1 MLFLLIIM
9 DFNNYTL
16 QFVKIIF
23 VSAYQVEGE
32 EHDWEYHATVF
43 VYITSSHA
51 KHLEKNCHQYLSLYH
66 SPVYNPENT
75 NCRLFYIC
83 LCDCVPLEI

>member
-1 MLFLLIIM
+1 MEVEDNVFLLIFM
-9 DFNNYTL
+9 DFNIYTL

-43 VYITSSHA
+43 VYITSPHA
-51 KHLEKNCHQYLSLYH
+51 EDLQNNQSWQGGKGQ
-66 SPVYNPENT
+66 
-75 NCRLFYIC
+75 IW
-83 LCDCVPLEI
+83 

>member
-1 MLFLLIIM
+1 MEGEDMLFLLIIM

-32 EHDWEYHATVF
+32 EHDWEYHATVL
-43 VYITSSHA
+43 VYITSPHA
-51 KHLEKNCHQYLSLYH
+51 EDLRNNQWW
-66 SPVYNPENT
+66 
-75 NCRLFYIC
+75 
-83 LCDCVPLEI
+83 